1 LESITNLSKKMK
13 YIYDDIHKMKKVSEL
28 IDYIPI
34 KSIEKVATLL
44 LVIWVLS
51 PIIVMFSNC
60 SMQDME
66 DLDFMFKQIAIT
78 TSWYEILQTT
88 GFLGCILGIIIFSK
102 SILKAKTQKISIKQ
116 YIKNNLICIFLVLML
131 FWSIISCLA
140 SDNIDISFN
149 GTLYRKE
156 GLVTYFTYYGIFCCG
171 YVVRNKRFIKYILE
185 IFTLVATVLS
195 ILTLINS
202 KVLNNFFGLTVNTAV
217 FSQFNHFAYY
227 LCMSLMCALLL
238 FQTEKK
244 STLKLMFRLTIF
256 AVITSGLVE
265 NGALGPYLAVIIG
278 LLFSVILTIWL
289 NKKLLKQTLIAVGIF
304 ISITVIMN
312 ISNDHTFSD
321 FNTLKGDISKIASEA
336 PDVDSAGTGRW
347 ILWMNGLKFI
357 SEKPVLGYGP
367 DNLGEQYAKVNIS
380 TDRPHNELIQFAAS
394 LGIPAAIFYIIAIAS
409 YFLVF
414 LKLRKRASTLE
425 IGMLC
430 TVIDY
435 LVSSMFGNTMYY
447 TSPFFFMIL
456 GLSAGSQKLLARES
470 L

>member
-1 LESITNLSKKMK
+1 MK

-88 GFLGCILGIIIFSK
+88 GFLGCVLGIIIFSK

-116 YIKNNLICIFLVLML
+116 YIKNNLMCIFLVLML

-256 AVITSGLVE
+256 AVITAGLVE

-430 TVIDY
+430 TVIAY

-456 GLSAGSQKLLARES
+456 GLSAGNQKLLARES